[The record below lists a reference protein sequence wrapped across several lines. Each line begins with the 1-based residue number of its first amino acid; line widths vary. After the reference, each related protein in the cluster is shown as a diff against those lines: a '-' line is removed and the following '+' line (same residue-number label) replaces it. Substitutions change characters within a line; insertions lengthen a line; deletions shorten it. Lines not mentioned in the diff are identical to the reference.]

1 MTDPT
6 ITTDAE
12 PITAHR
18 VARDG
23 ARRTRPLAAEA
34 PALHVARRH
43 ETGGADDE
51 GAPDA
56 TIARVLAQPRFA
68 FLVAGQTV
76 SQLGD
81 KLHHMALIAL
91 VGAAAASNAGGLE
104 LAKLSVVFTAPVIL
118 AGPLAGALVD
128 RWNKRT
134 TMIVADALRAL
145 LVLSIPA
152 LFRLT
157 GSLYAV
163 YAVAFCTFLLGV
175 FFNAAKMAL
184 IPELVPRAQLLPA
197 NAALTF
203 VGRFATVVG
212 IVGGGLIIG
221 WSFWQRFGW
230 SDYAAGFYLDAASYF
245 ISVLTLGAIIVAGRQ
260 GAGWRSRRGGGDTDA
275 LAASP
280 ITPPIA
286 PAAPVKR
293 RLGTLVGDVRRTLGV
308 VRRDRAMRFVFGSLV
323 ALSLFASTVY
333 VALTYSVQTV
343 LGLGTKGVGYL
354 GGVLGTGMIVGSLL
368 VGTIGTRW
376 DKRQTIL
383 AGNAIIGLLMIVG
396 GVFFSWTVFLPVA
409 FVGGMLLAPVMVSQ
423 DTLLHEEAPAAA
435 RALIFSTKDLI
446 LGAVFML
453 SALAVGGTIYLLG
466 RLGVDQPYRLA
477 LAGVGLVILTAGV
490 AGLLAHLAD
499 RRRGANRT

>member
-1 MTDPT
+1 VG
-6 ITTDAE
+6 DAS
-12 PITAHR
+12 
-18 VARDG
+18 
-23 ARRTRPLAAEA
+23 
-34 PALHVARRH
+34 
-43 ETGGADDE
+43 
-51 GAPDA
+51 
-56 TIARVLAQPRFA
+56 IARVLARPRFA

-104 LAKLSVVFTAPVIL
+104 LAKLSVVFTAPVL
-118 AGPLAGALVD
+118 LVGPFAGALVD
-128 RWNKRT
+128 RWNKRA
-134 TMIVADALRAL
+134 TMIVADTLRAL

-152 LFRLT
+152 LFQLT
-157 GSLYAV
+157 QSLYAV

-184 IPELVPRAQLLPA
+184 IPELVPRAHLLPA

-203 VGRFATVVG
+203 VGRFATVLG

-230 SDYAAGFYLDAASYF
+230 SDYAAGFYIDAASYL
-245 ISVLTLGAIIVAGRQ
+245 ISVLTLVAIVVGGRTNT
-260 GAGWRSRRGGGDTDA
+260 RRGHH
-275 LAASP
+275 
-280 ITPPIA
+280 PIA
-286 PAAPVKR
+286 EGTSAVAPAGGAAAPVVKR
-293 RLGTLVGDVRRTLGV
+293 HIGTLVGDVTRTLHV
-308 VRRDRAMRFVFGSLV
+308 VRRDPAMRFVFGSLI

-383 AGNAIIGLLMIVG
+383 VGNAMIGLLMIVG
-396 GVFFSWTVFLPVA
+396 GVFFSWKVFLPVA
-409 FVGGMLLAPVMVSQ
+409 FLGGVLLAPVMVSQ

-435 RALIFSTKDLI
+435 RATIFSTKDLI
-446 LGAVFML
+446 VGAVFML
-453 SALAVGGTIYLLG
+453 CALAVGGTIYLLG

-477 LAGVGLVILTAGV
+477 LAGVGLVILTAEV
-490 AGLLAHLAD
+490 AGLLDRLAA
-499 RRRGANRT
+499 RRRAANRS

>member
-6 ITTDAE
+6 LAADAE
-12 PITAHR
+12 PITARR
-18 VARDG
+18 VAAARGPRVPSPADAPRDDG
-23 ARRTRPLAAEA
+23 S
-34 PALHVARRH
+34 
-43 ETGGADDE
+43 
-51 GAPDA
+51 A
-56 TIARVLAQPRFA
+56 TIARVLARPRFA

-104 LAKLSVVFTAPVIL
+104 LAKLSVVFTAPVVL

-157 GSLYAV
+157 ESLYAV

-184 IPELVPRAQLLPA
+184 IPELVPRAHLLPA

-212 IVGGGLIIG
+212 IVGGGVIIG
-221 WSFWQRFGW
+221 WSFWQRIGW

-245 ISVLTLGAIIVAGRQ
+245 ISVLTLAAIILG
-260 GAGWRSRRGGGDTDA
+260 GRRGRPRHTRRGADA
-275 LAASP
+275 AESPPPVAA
-280 ITPPIA
+280 T

-293 RLGTLVGDVRRTLGV
+293 QLGTLVGDVRRTLGV

-333 VALTYSVQTV
+333 VAMTYSVQTV

-354 GGVLGTGMIVGSLL
+354 GGVLGTGMILGSLL

-383 AGNAIIGLLMIVG
+383 VGNAIIGLLMIVG

-409 FVGGMLLAPVMVSQ
+409 FLGGMLLAPVMVSQ
-423 DTLLHEEAPAAA
+423 DTLLHEEAPPAA

-490 AGLLAHLAD
+490 AGQLAHLAD
-499 RRRGANRT
+499 RRRAANRS